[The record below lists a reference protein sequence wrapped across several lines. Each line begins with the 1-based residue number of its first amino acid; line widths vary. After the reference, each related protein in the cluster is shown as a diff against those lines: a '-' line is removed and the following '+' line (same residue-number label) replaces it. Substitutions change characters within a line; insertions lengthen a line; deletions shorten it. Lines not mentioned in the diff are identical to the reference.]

1 MSLEK
6 HILRLIREKKRL
18 LLSNRP
24 DKFEMQQ
31 RNMFMRLKKEPE
43 KNKTLWDCMLQ
54 DMKWMHN
61 DFEKERR
68 NKRKLGYTFVKNIKK
83 NLSSRK
89 LDEIKNIK
97 KQEQAMQKRYLNLSR
112 AVKTYWQKID
122 KITNFNYNTQYN
134 KEKIIQQQN
143 RLISFIS
150 KLEKISGKVANSLS
164 PDVNKKI
171 AEQATLSLVS
181 GPNTIHSNDNNTNI
195 TENSNN
201 NSSSLNSSNIN
212 NNLINNKNNLNNINN
227 NNNNNFSGIND
238 DEEKEENYLANT
250 ANVAEKLQPKG
261 TLLKEANVT
270 LKQPYLLTNK
280 LREYQIIGL
289 NWLVALNE
297 NKINGILADEMG
309 LGKTIQTIAL
319 FAYLAINKLNWGPH
333 LIIVPTT
340 IIVNWEIEFKKWCPS
355 FKILSYFGSQK
366 ERKLKRYG
374 WFRPNSFHVCITS
387 YKLVIQDY
395 SIFKRK
401 REYQKF

>member
-1 MSLEK
+1 MHNVQNKKEINLLTGKHSEVSLEK
-6 HILRLIREKKRL
+6 HVLRLIREKKRL

-31 RNMFMRLKKEPE
+31 RNMFTRLKKEPE
-43 KNKTLWDCMLQ
+43 KNKTLWDYMLQ

-61 DFEKERR
+61 DFERERKA
-68 NKRKLGYTFVKNIKK
+68 KRKLGHIIVKQIKK
-83 NLSSRK
+83 NFSTKK

-97 KQEQAMQKRYLNLSR
+97 RQEQNMQKRYLNLSR

-201 NSSSLNSSNIN
+201 NSSLNSSNIN
-212 NNLINNKNNLNNINN
+212 NNLINNNNKN
-227 NNNNNFSGIND
+227 
-238 DEEKEENYLANT
+238 K
-250 ANVAEKLQPKG
+250 
-261 TLLKEANVT
+261 
-270 LKQPYLLTNK
+270 
-280 LREYQIIGL
+280 
-289 NWLVALNE
+289 
-297 NKINGILADEMG
+297 
-309 LGKTIQTIAL
+309 
-319 FAYLAINKLNWGPH
+319 
-333 LIIVPTT
+333 
-340 IIVNWEIEFKKWCPS
+340 
-355 FKILSYFGSQK
+355 
-366 ERKLKRYG
+366 
-374 WFRPNSFHVCITS
+374 
-387 YKLVIQDY
+387 
-395 SIFKRK
+395 
-401 REYQKF
+401 